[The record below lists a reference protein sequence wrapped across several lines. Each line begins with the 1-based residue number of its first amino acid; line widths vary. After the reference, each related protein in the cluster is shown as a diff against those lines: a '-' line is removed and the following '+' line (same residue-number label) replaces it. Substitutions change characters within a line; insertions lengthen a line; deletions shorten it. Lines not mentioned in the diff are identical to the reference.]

1 MRRSKRKAVAVA
13 LAGGASL
20 ALLSMTGVGYAA
32 WSSQLPTVESVS
44 TVAGIP
50 APTGVSISANGGTY
64 TISWGIPSGTS
75 YGGSPLAQSFE
86 VQGGSSSSGPWETIA
101 IVPGSTTSYST
112 AATDS
117 IPYYRVVT
125 VDNGWLSS
133 YSGGSFSGSPGS
145 PAPPTTITTYQVE
158 TFYNSPPNYCG
169 SHYVC
174 SGDFIPALG
183 SSGLGMYYGSL
194 NLSPYFTT
202 LTSPGQYDG
211 YTYLA
216 SWNYYGGQQLY
227 VYYQGSM
234 RAAPSSCVPHGV
246 GCPFPGGVYYFIGG
260 GLSLFQGES
269 ILNSGGLTYQPE
281 CQSSSNNSSYL
292 NSCVYPYDPSYQ
304 PSYQELVP
312 TTTTIN

>member
-20 ALLSMTGVGYAA
+20 ALLAMTSVGYAA

-174 SGDFIPALG
+174 SGDFI
-183 SSGLGMYYGSL
+183 SGLSFLGAGLYPGSIS
-194 NLSPYFTT
+194 SPPGFT
-202 LTSPGQYDG
+202 LTGPGQSDG
-211 YTYLA
+211 YTYIGGW
-216 SWNYYGGQQLY
+216 SYYGGQPLY
-227 VYYQGSM
+227 VYYDGRMQS
-234 RAAPSSCVPHGV
+234 APTTCADNGKR
-246 GCPFPGGVYYFIGG
+246 CPFPPGVEYFIGG
-260 GLSLFQGES
+260 GFALYQGAR
-269 ILNSGGLTYQPE
+269 IVTGLTYQPE
-281 CQSSSNNSSYL
+281 CQYPSNNSSYL

-304 PSYQELVP
+304 PSYQELIP